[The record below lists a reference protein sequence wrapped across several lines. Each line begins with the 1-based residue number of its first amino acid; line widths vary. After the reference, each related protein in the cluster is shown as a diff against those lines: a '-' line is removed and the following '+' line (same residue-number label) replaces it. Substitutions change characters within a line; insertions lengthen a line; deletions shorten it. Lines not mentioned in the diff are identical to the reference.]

1 MSEKGKKEKRKPR
14 HGDTTTRG
22 YGEESTPRVTY
33 SSSHRVLTFFRVNF
47 LLFMAPVLAAVALFI
62 VLDFSNL
69 QSREAVSGEMKLLY
83 TSDVGGAIDPCG

>member
-1 MSEKGKKEKRKPR
+1 
-14 HGDTTTRG
+14 
-22 YGEESTPRVTY
+22 
-33 SSSHRVLTFFRVNF
+33 
-47 LLFMAPVLAAVALFI
+47 MAPVLAAVALFI